1 MWTQVAPVAF
11 KNIGWKFYM
20 VFISC
25 CVASA
30 TIMYFTFPDT
40 LNKPLEEVAAMFG
53 DDDLVAVYQRDL
65 VVGSDQ
71 DVTATTEE
79 KPAELKKTPTTWSG
93 YNSPQVDF

>member
-1 MWTQVAPVAF
+1 MLRCLLQPDKHNVEQVAPVAF

-40 LNKPLEEVAAMFG
+40 LNKPLEKVAAMF
-53 DDDLVAVYQRDL
+53 
-65 VVGSDQ
+65 
-71 DVTATTEE
+71 
-79 KPAELKKTPTTWSG
+79 
-93 YNSPQVDF
+93 

>member
-1 MWTQVAPVAF
+1 
-11 KNIGWKFYM
+11 M

-71 DVTATTEE
+71 DVTAMTEE

-93 YNSPQVDF
+93 YNSPQVYF